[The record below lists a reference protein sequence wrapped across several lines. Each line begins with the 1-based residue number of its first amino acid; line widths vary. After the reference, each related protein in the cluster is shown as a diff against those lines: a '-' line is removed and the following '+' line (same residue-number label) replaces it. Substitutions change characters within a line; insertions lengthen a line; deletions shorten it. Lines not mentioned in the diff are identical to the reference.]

1 VYNYKKSFIFGEDVT
16 KSVFHLY
23 LSTMNDANYK
33 LTTVKVLSENY
44 SEFKMKALNSDMTLQ
59 KLVNRAI
66 HLYLSDAD
74 FKKQLNEAAPI
85 TNNQKY

>member
-1 VYNYKKSFIFGEDVT
+1 
-16 KSVFHLY
+16 
-23 LSTMNDANYK
+23 MNDANYK

-74 FKKQLNEAAPI
+74 FKKQLDEAAPI